1 MQKTS
6 SVTIINKLAF
16 ERAKLHKVDI
26 LKRMDIILFPNG
38 DRSLLEMDCDEAN
51 AYIEDK
57 MKSCMKKDNV
67 YGCFYRF
74 AETFS
79 GGLVTIEMSDTIQ
92 KMVDKLLAHQKTI
105 ADVLSQYVKKK

>member
-1 MQKTS
+1 
-6 SVTIINKLAF
+6 
-16 ERAKLHKVDI
+16 
-26 LKRMDIILFPNG
+26 
-38 DRSLLEMDCDEAN
+38 
-51 AYIEDK
+51 
-57 MKSCMKKDNV
+57 MKKDNV